1 MRLPDYDY
9 SIAGSFFVTICARD
23 RAALFGSLQDQRF
36 HANDLG
42 RVVQSCWQ
50 AIPNHFPNVTLDEW
64 VLMPNHLHGI
74 VVNWGDKGP
83 TCRAPADP
91 RSPGVAFPPVVK
103 EAEQPNRFGPLVP
116 NSLGSVV
123 RAFKAAA
130 TKTARESGA
139 WSTGTIWQRGYHE
152 RLIRTAREPASMGH
166 RSGTALVG
174 ARHVA
179 SFDFKPDSTASESP
193 ACPYR
198 PR

>member
-152 RLIRTAREPASMGH
+152 RLIRTARELEDRRNYIRENPLRWATD
-166 RSGTALVG
+166 RERLW
-174 ARHVA
+174 
-179 SFDFKPDSTASESP
+179 
-193 ACPYR
+193 
-198 PR
+198 